1 MLLSITLFLL
11 ACRNQTTDTEPPDTR
26 DTQDSTADTNCP
38 STETGYMDGDG
49 DSWGAGKADHFCELP
64 QDYVTRDGDCDDG
77 DPESYPGATELP
89 FDGVD
94 QDCDGADSRD
104 GDGDGDPVDTDCDD
118 TDPTRASTFYELCDT
133 LVDEDC
139 DGVVDEDCQYF
150 GGYASGA
157 PDVRLDGI
165 WIDEWYNRGET
176 ARKVFALG
184 DLDGRGTPDFAI
196 YSGTYRED
204 YVHIFAGEDLPAD
217 GVVDIDSAFAQ
228 LSTEEFWNVSDIYM
242 WESGGEHGVIVE
254 VSDGGY
260 WNFETIGEETS
271 PEAAYV
277 PHGPREGTSV
287 SGRSN
292 LLENNSGTPTA
303 ITKSSWRLSFW
314 GMDVRSKETIY
325 DSWAQV
331 DFSEGSHIGWA
342 SAADWNGDVVD
353 ELMLSVEDNEVLA
366 GDVRY
371 LDVQLPQG
379 VSSPDSFAT
388 LDTWSGP
395 VGGNSRPEL
404 ASMLQPQQLS
414 GDVNNDGYT
423 DLILPGNDG
432 ALYIWFSAKGMQ
444 IDNPDLILEDAR
456 TSSLGDIN
464 GDGNLDVVSVTA
476 ETHLLLGPL
485 GTGVHSV
492 VESAVGVASVGDS
505 GYGNDVVFLQDMN
518 GDGCQELLVGD
529 PNYETTPG
537 QFGPG
542 AAFLFWGA
550 PGTL

>member
-1 MLLSITLFLL
+1 MLLSITLLLL
-11 ACRNQTTDTEPPDTR
+11 ACRSQTTNPEPPDTG

-38 STETGYMDGDG
+38 STETGYLDADG
-49 DSWGAGKADHFCELP
+49 DSWGAGAAEHFCELP
-64 QDYVTRDGDCDDG
+64 QGYVTRDGDCDDG

-118 TDPTRASTFYELCDT
+118 ADPTRASTFYELCDT

-157 PDVRLDGI
+157 PDVRLEGT
-165 WIDEWYNRGET
+165 WVDEWYNRGET
-176 ARKVFALG
+176 ARQVFALG

-204 YVHIFAGEDLPAD
+204 LVHIFSGEDVPSD
-217 GVVDIDSAFAQ
+217 GVVDIDTAFAQ

-242 WESGGEHGVIVE
+242 WESRGEHGVIVE

-260 WNFETIGEETS
+260 WNFETIGEQTG
-271 PEAAYV
+271 PEAAFV
-277 PHGPREGTSV
+277 PNGSREGRAVT
-287 SGRSN
+287 GRSN
-292 LLENNSGTPTA
+292 LLESDSGAPTA
-303 ITKSSWRLSFW
+303 ITASSRRLNLW
-314 GMDVRSKETIY
+314 GMGVRSKETID

-331 DFSEGSHIGWA
+331 DFSEDSRIKWV
-342 SAADWNGDVVD
+342 SAADWDGDGED
-353 ELMLSVEDNEVLA
+353 ELMLGLAVDGVGA

-371 LDVQLPQG
+371 LDAQLPQG
-379 VSSPDSFAT
+379 ISSPELFST
-388 LDTWSGP
+388 LDGWSYP
-395 VGGNSRPEL
+395 LGGSSRPDL
-404 ASMLQPQQLS
+404 YSFYQPRQLE
-414 GDVNNDGYT
+414 GDTNNDGYT

-432 ALYIWFSAKGMQ
+432 ALYIWFTAKNMQ

-456 TSSLGDIN
+456 TSALGDIN
-464 GDGNLDVVSVTA
+464 GDGSLDVVSVTA
-476 ETHLLLGPL
+476 ETNLLLGPL

-492 VESAVGVASVGDS
+492 VDSAVGVASVGDS